1 MFYTMKNASLR
12 LLICLSLIASA
23 CGVEKSEKDFNKFT
37 GRWKLYIVE
46 TKADVDASWVP
57 RQGDYKNR
65 QGFILYD
72 GRGGMGVHHVTENYQ
87 RYTFEGKGG
96 LDSLTRNDLR
106 HLANNFVYFGKYRVI
121 DSVGIIEHH
130 IESAHLPNL
139 CGTVAARKYAF
150 MGDTLVLSPVTDR
163 YPKSRLKWVRLSD
176 LE

>member
-1 MFYTMKNASLR
+1 MKKTFLR
-12 LLICLSLIASA
+12 SLICLSLIASA
-23 CGVEKSEKDFNKFT
+23 CGVKKYEQDFNKFT

-72 GRGGMGVHHVTENYQ
+72 GLGGMGVHHVTEDYQ
-87 RYTFEGKGG
+87 HYVFEGKGG

-121 DSVGIIEHH
+121 DSLGIIEHH
-130 IESAHLPNL
+130 IESAHSLNL
-139 CGTVAARKYAF
+139 WGTIAARKYTF
-150 MGDTLVLSPVTDR
+150 MGDTLVLSPVTDQ